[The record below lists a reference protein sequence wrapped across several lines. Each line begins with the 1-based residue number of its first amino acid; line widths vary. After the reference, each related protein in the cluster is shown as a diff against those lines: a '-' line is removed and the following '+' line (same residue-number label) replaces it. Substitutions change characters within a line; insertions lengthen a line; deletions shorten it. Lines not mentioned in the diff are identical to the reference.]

1 MYANT
6 QLNTYT
12 HFYPESSASLDITTT
27 HPFFKDAEAI
37 ADEYKVSIQIVHH
50 AMIIAFIAVYQH
62 WVTVGDPRNVDNR
75 IKISQFFVTLAASGE
90 KKSLIT
96 DLLNKQI
103 SDYQVKL
110 DAANKQA
117 ALNIKQEKLTWKV
130 KKSVLLSKLKKAYQ
144 QDNDDDAVELEQRLL
159 EHDEQEPHDIAKDQ
173 LMLDGATVAGL
184 KKSLASSS
192 INPMMHSSEAI
203 AFLRALDEAFTTML
217 NRTWDGQPMV
227 FETYNKKYDIPDPR
241 MSLSLLTQT
250 DVFHKHIAGNTLLQ
264 DSGFWARCLIS
275 VAIPY
280 YPLHGPY
287 HQPEEDGKA
296 VIARIQEKLR
306 AQLEAPVV
314 RHLTLSNTAKDKWLY
329 IASNIERSKTLQ
341 NTKESHTPAFAAKM
355 PSHILRLAAVIH
367 LAYENGDIIDTA
379 SIDVATHLVKGFHE
393 TQLRL
398 FTCYYNAPQFY
409 FDAWRLHKWLIEKRS
424 GYPCTEESTI
434 LRLGPLTS
442 RDLTSLK
449 AQLDY
454 LEHNKVIYRN
464 KNKKTSEVFLNQ
476 PFYATPNCLY

>member
-12 HFYPESSASLDITTT
+12 HIYPEGGASMDITTM

-37 ADEYKVSIQIVHH
+37 ANKYQVGIQIVHH
-50 AMIIAFIAVYQH
+50 AMIVAFIAVYQH

-96 DLLNKQI
+96 DLLNKPI

-110 DAANKQA
+110 DAANQQA
-117 ALNIKQEKLTWKV
+117 ALNIKQEKLTWKI
-130 KKSVLLSKLKKAYQ
+130 KRSVLLSKLKKAYQ
-144 QDNDDDAVELEQRLL
+144 QDDDDAAELAQRLL
-159 EHDEQEPHDIAKDQ
+159 EHDEQEPHDIAKNQ
-173 LMLDGATVAGL
+173 LMLDGATVGGL

-192 INPMMHSSEAI
+192 INPVVHSSEAI
-203 AFLRALDEAFTTML
+203 AFLKALAEAFATML
-217 NRTWDGQPMV
+217 NRAWDGQPMA

-250 DVFHKHIAGNTLLQ
+250 DVFFKHVAGNTLLQ

-275 VAIPY
+275 VATPFFSHHNPRY
-280 YPLHGPY
+280 
-287 HQPEEDGKA
+287 QPEEGGA
-296 VIARIQEKLR
+296 VIERIHEKLR
-306 AQLEAPVV
+306 TQLEAPVV
-314 RHLTLSNTAKDKWLY
+314 RHLTLSNIAKDKWLY

-367 LAYENGDIIDTA
+367 LAYEKGDIIDTA
-379 SIDVATHLVKGFHE
+379 SIEVATHLVKGFHE

-398 FTCYYNAPQFY
+398 FTSYYNAPQFH
-409 FDAWRLHKWLIEKRS
+409 FDAWRLHSWLIEKRS
-424 GYPCTEESTI
+424 GYPFTEESTI
-434 LRLGPLTS
+434 LKLGPPTS

-449 AQLDY
+449 CQLDY
-454 LEHNKVIYRN
+454 LEGEKVIYRN

-476 PFYATPNCLY
+476 PFYGTPNCLY